1 MVKKGRKKKT
11 KTIAQELNHVA
22 ERVQKLVRLK
32 AADDNGYVHCF
43 DGCGHVD
50 NWRYMQ
56 GGHFM
61 SRRYTATKIMEEN
74 IHPQS
79 PKCNMLMSKGDQR
92 VYEGFRLAMV
102 ETYGEDFIQDLVE
115 MTRQTKK
122 WSRFEL
128 EDILKDVNEQI
139 KFHENRLGGL

>member
-1 MVKKGRKKKT
+1 
-11 KTIAQELNHVA
+11 
-22 ERVQKLVRLK
+22 
-32 AADDNGYVHCF
+32 
-43 DGCGHVD
+43 
-50 NWRYMQ
+50 
-56 GGHFM
+56 
-61 SRRYTATKIMEEN
+61 
-74 IHPQS
+74 
-79 PKCNMLMSKGDQR
+79 MLMSKGDQR